1 MIKTLWEVLICSC
14 NKKKSDERMN
24 VSAEKCTCSFLQNVI
39 KFKQYRVSFRHNEWS
54 RLRCCVC
61 VMKCTT
67 ADGYF
72 RPKAPRGFHN
82 GELS

>member
-1 MIKTLWEVLICSC
+1 MLIVT
-14 NKKKSDERMN
+14 KKKSDGRMN

-39 KFKQYRVSFRHNEWS
+39 KLKQYRVSFRHNEWS
-54 RLRCCVC
+54 PLRGCVC

-72 RPKAPRGFHN
+72 RPKAPCGFQN